1 MTKTTLKIENFA
13 QIKKAEIDFG
23 DLTVLVGAQG
33 TGKSL
38 VLQWLKASLDGK
50 QIVTALR
57 DAGQEAND
65 GMELIDLIFGQG
77 MGAAWTKKSTVTL
90 NRKLVSLNAI
100 GSRGKP
106 TGQVFFIPAHR
117 ATLLSDGW
125 AAPFQRLPPD
135 VPVAARIFSQ
145 NLFDQFSSK
154 GGDDLFPVPKLLKE
168 AYRKLIDDA
177 VFHGG
182 TINLEQQGAS
192 TKRLRLTH
200 GNSKL
205 PFMTWTAGQREFTPL
220 LLGLY
225 NLLPRTNQ
233 RKRPEVDWVIIE
245 EPEMG
250 LHPRAINVFMLLV
263 LDLLWRGYKV
273 VLSTHSP
280 DVLTAVWMLE
290 RMKANSAK
298 PGEVC
303 KAFGVPT
310 TPSLTKV
317 TEVALLKTYRVHVL
331 AFDDDGKKVHSKDIS
346 NLDPSSDNEEEANW
360 GGLTKFSSNYG
371 DVLRDVVNRSRRRVS
386 SKKPGK

>member
-1 MTKTTLKIENFA
+1 MTTTTLKIENFA
-13 QIKKAEIDFG
+13 QIKKAEIGFG

-38 VLQWLKASLDGK
+38 VLQWLKTALDGK

-57 DAGQEAND
+57 DAGQQAN
-65 GMELIDLIFGQG
+65 GAELIDLIFGQG
-77 MGAAWTKKSTVTL
+77 MGAAWTSKSKVSI
-90 NRKLVSLNAI
+90 NGRPVSLSAI
-100 GSRGKP
+100 GLRGRP

-154 GGDDLFPVPKLLKE
+154 GGNDLFPVPKLLKE
-168 AYRKLIDDA
+168 EYRKLIDDA

-182 TINLEQQGAS
+182 TVNLEQQGAS

-245 EPEMG
+245 EPENG
-250 LHPRAINVFMLLV
+250 IHPRRLKALLEQIRAIGK
-263 LDLLWRGYKV
+263 RGTQV
-273 VLSTHSP
+273 ILTTHSP
-280 DVLTAVWMLE
+280 ILRANCALPRAV
-290 RMKANSAK
+290 ANS
-298 PGEVC
+298 GMC
-303 KAFGVPT
+303 
-310 TPSLTKV
+310 
-317 TEVALLKTYRVHVL
+317 
-331 AFDDDGKKVHSKDIS
+331 D
-346 NLDPSSDNEEEANW
+346 W
-360 GGLTKFSSNYG
+360 
-371 DVLRDVVNRSRRRVS
+371 RSI
-386 SKKPGK
+386 

>member
-1 MTKTTLKIENFA
+1 MKKTTLKIENFA
-13 QIKKAEIDFG
+13 QIKKAEIEFG

-38 VLQWLKASLDGK
+38 VLQWLKTALDGK
-50 QIVTALR
+50 QIVTQLR
-57 DAGQEAND
+57 DAGQQAN
-65 GMELIDLIFGQG
+65 GQELIDLIFGQG
-77 MGAAWTKKSTVTL
+77 MGAAWTTKSKVMIDG
-90 NRKLVSLNAI
+90 KSVSLNAI
-100 GSRGKP
+100 GLRGRQA
-106 TGQVFFIPAHR
+106 GQVFFIPAHR

-125 AAPFQRLPPD
+125 AAPFQRLAPD

-145 NLFDQFSSK
+145 TLFDQFSSK
-154 GGDDLFPVPKLLKE
+154 GGNDLFPVPKLLKE
-168 AYRKLIDDA
+168 EYRKLIDDA

-182 TINLEQQGAS
+182 TVNLEQQGAS

-200 GNSKL
+200 GSSKL

-233 RKRPEVDWVIIE
+233 RKRPEVNWVIIE

-290 RMKANSAK
+290 RMKENSAK
-298 PGEVC
+298 SSDVC
-303 KAFGVPT
+303 KAFGAA
-310 TPSLTKV
+310 PSLAKV
-317 TEVALLKTYRVHVL
+317 TSAALSKDYRVHVL
-331 AFDDDGKKVHSKDIS
+331 AFDANGRTVTSKDIS
-346 NLDPSSDNEEEANW
+346 GLDPSSENEEEANW

-371 DVLRDVVNRSRRRVS
+371 DVLRKIVNKNSRTTS
-386 SKKPGK
+386 LKKSGK